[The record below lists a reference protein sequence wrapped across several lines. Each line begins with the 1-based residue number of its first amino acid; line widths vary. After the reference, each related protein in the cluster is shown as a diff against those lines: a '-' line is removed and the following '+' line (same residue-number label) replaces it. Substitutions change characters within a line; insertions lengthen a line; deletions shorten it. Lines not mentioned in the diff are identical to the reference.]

1 MPAKVVALNLDEAH
15 RIPPQSNTQRPKR
28 KRLPVEWLPQQ
39 HGAWAMLFLPFIVGV
54 ALRIQ
59 EGNFNIFAV
68 PLLLLWL
75 VGYFTFYDL
84 SLWLKARNKT
94 RYVRPL
100 QVYGGLSAVLGA
112 VVLWLEPTLIQWGL
126 VYAPLLGIGLWQ
138 AWKKD
143 ETALLGRI
151 MTVIAACLICAVTF
165 SDGLFHFVQGLQT
178 SPAFQR
184 AATATAVLTLYFIGT
199 IFYVKTMIRERGEK
213 GFLASSI
220 GYHAAVTLLA
230 LWASRMQGLTWMLPA
245 FLLATTIRAYL
256 LPMIGPMRQKTIT
269 PKQVGITESFFVLA
283 LLFILV
289 MR

>member
-1 MPAKVVALNLDEAH
+1 MPAKAAALTVNDAN
-15 RIPPQSNTQRPKR
+15 RIPLHKTQRPKR

-54 ALRIQ
+54 VLRVQ
-59 EGNFNIFAV
+59 DGQFNVFAI

-75 VGYFTFYDL
+75 VGYFAFYDL
-84 SLWLKARNKT
+84 SLWLKAKNKT

-100 QVYGGLSAVLGA
+100 QVYGSLSVVLGA
-112 VVLWLEPTLIQWGL
+112 IVLWLEPTLLQWSL

-165 SDGLFHFVQGLQT
+165 SDGLFPFIQGMQT
-178 SPAFQR
+178 NPAFQR
-184 AATATAVLTLYFIGT
+184 AASATAILTLYFIGT
-199 IFYVKTMIRERGEK
+199 IYYVKTMIRERGEK
-213 GFLASSI
+213 GFLAYSV
-220 GYHAAVTLLA
+220 GYHAAITLLA
-230 LWASRMQGLTWMLPA
+230 LWACITQGISWLVPA

-256 LPMIGPMRQKTIT
+256 LPMIGPMRKKTIT
-269 PKQVGITESFFVLA
+269 PKQVGITEFFFVLA

-289 MR
+289 R

>member
-1 MPAKVVALNLDEAH
+1 MPAKTAALTLDEAH
-15 RIPPQSNTQRPKR
+15 RIPQRPRR

-54 ALRIQ
+54 ALRVQ
-59 EGNFNIFAV
+59 EGNFNVFAV

-75 VGYFTFYDL
+75 VGYFAFYDL
-84 SLWLKARNKT
+84 SLWLKARNKA

-112 VVLWLEPTLIQWGL
+112 VALWLEPSLIQWGL
-126 VYAPLLGIGLWQ
+126 VYAPLLGVGLWQ

-151 MTVIAACLICAVTF
+151 VTVIAACLICAVTF
-165 SDGLFHFVQGLQT
+165 SDGLVHFMQGMQ
-178 SPAFQR
+178 SDPAFQR
-184 AATATAVLTLYFIGT
+184 AASATAILTLYFIGT
-199 IFYVKTMIRERGEK
+199 IYYVKTMIRERGEK
-213 GFLASSI
+213 GFLAYSI
-220 GYHAAVTLLA
+220 GYHVIVTLLA
-230 LWASRMQGLTWMLPA
+230 VWVALTQGLSWLVPV
-245 FLLATTIRAYL
+245 FLFATTIRASA

-269 PKQVGITESFFVLA
+269 PRQVGITEAFFVLA

-289 MR
+289 AR